1 LALEL
6 H

>member
-6 H
+6 K